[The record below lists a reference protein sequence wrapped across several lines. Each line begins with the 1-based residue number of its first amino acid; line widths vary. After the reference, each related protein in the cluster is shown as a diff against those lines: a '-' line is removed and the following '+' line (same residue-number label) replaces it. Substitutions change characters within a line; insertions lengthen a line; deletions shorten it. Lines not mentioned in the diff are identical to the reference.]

1 MRRSERDEAFTEYV
15 AARRAHLRRTAYLL
29 CGDWHAAEDLVQT
42 ALTKLYTAWPRVSRR
57 EAIEAYARRII
68 VRAHVDEGR
77 RPWRRETPGV
87 DGFDQ
92 ASDERVEF
100 GEHDALVRALATL
113 PLQQR
118 RAVVLR
124 HWYGLSVHETAVDL
138 GCSDGTVKS
147 HTSRGMAAL
156 RSMLSN
162 DQHSELRGSR

>member
-15 AARRAHLRRTAYLL
+15 VARRAHLRRTAYLI
-29 CGDWHAAEDLVQT
+29 CGDWHAAEDLVQL
-42 ALTKLYTAWPRVSRR
+42 ALTKLYAAWPRVSRR
-57 EAIEAYARRII
+57 EAVEAYARRII
-68 VRAHVDEGR
+68 VRAHVDERR

-92 ASDERVEF
+92 ATERVDVE
-100 GEHDALVRALATL
+100 GRDALVRALGTL

-124 HWYGLSVHETAVDL
+124 HWYGLSVRETANDL

-147 HTSRGMAAL
+147 HTARGMAAL
-156 RSMLSN
+156 RSMLSS
-162 DQHSELRGSR
+162 DDASAVRGSR

>member
-15 AARRAHLRRTAYLL
+15 AARRAQLRRTAYLI

-42 ALTKLYTAWPRVSRR
+42 ALTKLYAAWPRVSRR

-92 ASDERVEF
+92 AADEGIEYDDR
-100 GEHDALVRALATL
+100 DALVRALATL

-124 HWYGLSVHETAVDL
+124 HWYGLSVRETANDL
-138 GCSDGTVKS
+138 SCSEGTVKS
-147 HTSRGMAAL
+147 HTARGMAAL

-162 DQHSELRGSR
+162 DHHSELRGSR

>member
-15 AARRAHLRRTAYLL
+15 VARRAHLRRTAYLI
-29 CGDWHAAEDLVQT
+29 CGDWHAAEDLVQL
-42 ALTKLYTAWPRVSRR
+42 ALTKLYAAWPRVSRR
-57 EAIEAYARRII
+57 EAVEAYARRII
-68 VRAHVDEGR
+68 VRAHVDERR

-92 ASDERVEF
+92 ATDRVDVE
-100 GEHDALVRALATL
+100 GRDALVRALGTL

-124 HWYGLSVHETAVDL
+124 HWYGLSVRETANDL

-147 HTSRGMAAL
+147 HTARGMAAL
-156 RSMLSN
+156 RSMLSS
-162 DQHSELRGSR
+162 DDASAVRGSR